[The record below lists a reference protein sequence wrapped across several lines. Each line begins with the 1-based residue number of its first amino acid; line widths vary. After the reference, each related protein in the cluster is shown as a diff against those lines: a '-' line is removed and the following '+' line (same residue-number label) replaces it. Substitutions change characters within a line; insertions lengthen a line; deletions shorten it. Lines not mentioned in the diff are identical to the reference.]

1 MAGVRASLVSMAR
14 LAQDAQRFADALEFM
29 AQVSAHLR
37 AHYNKVS
44 GEVAVHNDDDV
55 RLTWDEAELLA
66 SVTNAVMAQEVM
78 PLVRVASDALFE
90 AQMAV
95 QRRRVGGEEERRT
108 RTQAALR
115 MKVARA
121 LLERAQARLES
132 LSTQCLGALAA
143 LFGVCNPESVEDR
156 QLCSSEKLI
165 TYLTVYACACAVCRV
180 CRVCRVWPM

>member
-1 MAGVRASLVSMAR
+1 
-14 LAQDAQRFADALEFM
+14 
-29 AQVSAHLR
+29 
-37 AHYNKVS
+37 
-44 GEVAVHNDDDV
+44 
-55 RLTWDEAELLA
+55 
-66 SVTNAVMAQEVM
+66 M

-156 QLCSSEKLI
+156 QLCSSEKI
-165 TYLTVYACACAVCRV
+165 VTYFTVYVCCV
-180 CRVCRVWPM
+180 CVLCSVVLCSVV